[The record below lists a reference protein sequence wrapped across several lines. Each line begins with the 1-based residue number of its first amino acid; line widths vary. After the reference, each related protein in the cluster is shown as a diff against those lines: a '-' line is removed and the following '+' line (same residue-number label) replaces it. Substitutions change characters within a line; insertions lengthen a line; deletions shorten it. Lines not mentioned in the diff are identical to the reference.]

1 MFKRKIEDDL
11 KRWKAMPKRPT
22 LFVKGPR
29 GCGKSTSIE
38 AFAKENYKNVGILRF
53 DQNPHYRQFFH
64 EGLNS
69 KMLNV
74 FISTLCKK
82 LKIVPG
88 ETLII
93 FDELFDCPQVRA
105 ALENLAGDPRFDMI
119 ATSSCYDMKR
129 ARNTPD
135 VNAPHVAELR
145 MYTMDFEEYLWAHSS
160 LKFRWTPELTQ
171 NIRESMLQG
180 KSVYSDLDQRLRD
193 MYLRYALVG
202 GFPTVVHDFVKY
214 QSPTSIQLHQ
224 RRVIQAI
231 HKDLFTYVPVP
242 EEAAKYT
249 MLSLPPQMAKNNRRF
264 DQALLGDFSSVAQ
277 CSDVLTWMERSGY
290 VKIAKPTVLPL
301 DEHTIDTELRAYTV
315 DAGLF
320 MQLSGMDHVRDL
332 YNYRWENIHPGYME
346 NLTAALL
353 NNRFRTMTYCFNDA
367 MNFNVPIVIHQVG
380 EPPML
385 VDVKPCGGR
394 RTMLERSLATSPA
407 TKARAVLFCDGPA
420 STKSGILKLP
430 LYAAGFI

>member
-1 MFKRKIEDDL
+1 MFKRKIDDDL
-11 KRWKAMPKRPT
+11 KRWKAMKKRPT

-171 NIRESMLQG
+171 SIREAMLQG
-180 KSVYSDLDQRLRD
+180 KSVDSDLDQRLRD

-231 HKDLFTYVPVP
+231 HKDLLTYVPVP

-315 DAGLF
+315 DPGLF
-320 MQLSGMDHVRDL
+320 IQLSGMDHVRDL